1 VGELLGPFPG
11 GLVLAVGPPGLVVT
25 VGHAR
30 LLVGPLHHAFPE
42 SGRPKR
48 GRRGPGRYGA
58 RAMSEPE
65 LEWVPRRR
73 RRWVRVAGALVIVG
87 LLAASVAAAW
97 TSVDEADT
105 DPLSAPSGS
114 DRGDDGGSSSEP
126 APPAS
131 EAEVRSAV
139 DEISAVVEKERG
151 LAFTEPVD
159 VELAGEGEF
168 QRRLLEDFDE
178 GVEELRETEVVLKAF
193 GLVEPDVDLVEA
205 MRTLLG
211 AGVVGFY
218 DPETDELV
226 VRGTALTPY
235 VRTTIAHELTHALD
249 DQRFD
254 LDRPEYDDADDEIDF
269 GFSALVE
276 GNARRVEDAYVA
288 GLSDQEQLDAASEEL
303 SLGGGLDLGDVPLVL
318 VDLISAPYGLG
329 HDFVD
334 ELIDDGGQQALDA
347 AFGAPPRTSEQVI
360 DPATYEAGEGG
371 IDVPVPPVVGQVV
384 DQGVAGQF
392 LIQVVLADAL
402 DAGRAREAA
411 AGWGGDSLVAW
422 RDGERPCA
430 TLAAVGDDPSET
442 AELRGAF
449 EAWAAERGAAGT
461 GTVPDV
467 TIGPDGDGPVTVQA
481 CAP

>member
-1 VGELLGPFPG
+1 MSE
-11 GLVLAVGPPGLVVT
+11 
-25 VGHAR
+25 
-30 LLVGPLHHAFPE
+30 
-42 SGRPKR
+42 
-48 GRRGPGRYGA
+48 
-58 RAMSEPE
+58 SEPE
-65 LEWVPRRR
+65 WVPKRR
-73 RRWVRVAGALVIVG
+73 RRWLGIAGAVVIVG

-105 DPLSAPSGS
+105 DPLAARPTGDAPE
-114 DRGDDGGSSSEP
+114 DDGSSGDAP
-126 APPAS
+126 PPAS
-131 EAEVRSAV
+131 AAEVRAAV
-139 DEISAVVEKERG
+139 DEISAFVEAERG

-178 GVEELRETEVVLKAF
+178 GVDELRETEVLLQAF

-205 MRTLLG
+205 MRALLG

-254 LDRPEYDDADDEIDF
+254 LDRPEYDDAADEIDF

-276 GNARRVEDAYVA
+276 GNARRVEDAYLA
-288 GLSDQEQLDAASEEL
+288 GLSDEEQLDAAAEEL

-329 HDFVD
+329 QDFVVQ
-334 ELIDDGGQQALDA
+334 LMDDGGQEALDA

-360 DPATYEAGEGG
+360 DPASYEAGEGG
-371 IDVPVPPVVGQVV
+371 IEVPVPAVPGPIV
-384 DQGVAGQF
+384 DEGVAGQF
-392 LIQVVLADAL
+392 LIQVVLADGL

-411 AGWGGDSLVAW
+411 TGWGGDSVVAW
-422 RDGERPCA
+422 RDGQRPCA
-430 TLAAVGDDPSET
+430 TLAAVGDDPDET

-449 EAWAAERGAAGT
+449 EDWAAEQGFGGT
-461 GTVPDV
+461 GPDV
-467 TIGPDGDGPVTVQA
+467 TIAPNGDGPVTVQT
-481 CAP
+481 CGR

>member
-1 VGELLGPFPG
+1 M
-11 GLVLAVGPPGLVVT
+11 
-25 VGHAR
+25 
-30 LLVGPLHHAFPE
+30 
-42 SGRPKR
+42 SQ
-48 GRRGPGRYGA
+48 
-58 RAMSEPE
+58 SEP
-65 LEWVPRRR
+65 EWVPRRR
-73 RRWVRVAGALVIVG
+73 RRWVGVAGAVSIVG
-87 LLAASVAAAW
+87 LLAASVASAW
-97 TSVDEADT
+97 MSVDEAET
-105 DPLSAPSGS
+105 DPLAAPPAGDGAPEEGS
-114 DRGDDGGSSSEP
+114 TSDG

-131 EAEVRSAV
+131 AAEVRAAV
-139 DEISAVVEKERG
+139 DEISAVVEAERG

-168 QRRLLEDFDE
+168 QRRLLDDFDE
-178 GVEELRETEVVLKAF
+178 GVDELRETEILLKAF

-254 LDRPEYDDADDEIDF
+254 LDRPEYDDAKDEIDF

-276 GNARRVEDAYVA
+276 GNARRVEDAYLA
-288 GLSDQEQLDAASEEL
+288 GLSDEEQRDAAAEEL

-318 VDLISAPYGLG
+318 VDLISAPYALG
-329 HDFVD
+329 HDFVGQ
-334 ELIDDGGQQALDA
+334 LLDDGGQEALDA

-371 IDVPVPPVVGQVV
+371 IEVSVPAVSGRVV
-384 DQGVAGQF
+384 DEGVAGQF
-392 LIQVVLADAL
+392 LIQLVLAEGL

-411 AGWGGDSLVAW
+411 TGWGGDAVVAW
-422 RDGERPCA
+422 RDGQRPCA
-430 TLAAVGDDPSET
+430 TLAAVGDDSGET
-442 AELRGAF
+442 SELRGAF
-449 EAWAAERGAAGT
+449 EEWAAERGPAGT
-461 GTVPDV
+461 GTGPDV
-467 TIGPDGDGPVTVQA
+467 TIAPNGDGPVTVQA
-481 CAP
+481 CAR

>member
-1 VGELLGPFPG
+1 
-11 GLVLAVGPPGLVVT
+11 
-25 VGHAR
+25 
-30 LLVGPLHHAFPE
+30 
-42 SGRPKR
+42 
-48 GRRGPGRYGA
+48 
-58 RAMSEPE
+58 MSEPE
-65 LEWVPRRR
+65 LEWVPQRR
-73 RRWVRVAGALVIVG
+73 RRWVSVAGAVVIVG
-87 LLAASVAAAW
+87 LLVASVAAAL

-105 DPLSAPSGS
+105 DPLSAPGGGDGPDTQGSGS
-114 DRGDDGGSSSEP
+114 EP
-126 APPAS
+126 EPPAS
-131 EAEVRSAV
+131 EADVRAAV
-139 DEISAVVEKERG
+139 DEISDVVETERG
-151 LAFTEPVD
+151 LAFTEPVG

-168 QRRLLEDFDE
+168 QRRLLADFDE
-178 GVEELRETEVVLKAF
+178 GVEELRDTEVLLKAF

-276 GNARRVEDAYVA
+276 GNARRIEDAYLA
-288 GLSDQEQLDAASEEL
+288 GLSDQEQLDATTEEL

-329 HDFVD
+329 HEFVD
-334 ELIDDGGQQALDA
+334 ELIDDGGQETLDA

-360 DPATYEAGEGG
+360 DPARYEAGEGG
-371 IDVPVPPVVGQVV
+371 IEVPVPAVAGQVV
-384 DQGVAGQF
+384 DEGVAGQF
-392 LIQVVLADAL
+392 LIEVVLAEGL
-402 DAGRAREAA
+402 DADRAREAGS
-411 AGWGGDSLVAW
+411 GWGGDSVVVW

-430 TLAAVGDDPSET
+430 TLAAVGDDPGET

-449 EAWAAERGAAGT
+449 EDWATGEEAAVLVPGPTSRSCRT
-461 GTVPDV
+461 GM
-467 TIGPDGDGPVTVQA
+467 GR
-481 CAP
+481 

>member
-1 VGELLGPFPG
+1 
-11 GLVLAVGPPGLVVT
+11 
-25 VGHAR
+25 
-30 LLVGPLHHAFPE
+30 
-42 SGRPKR
+42 
-48 GRRGPGRYGA
+48 
-58 RAMSEPE
+58 MSEPE
-65 LEWVPRRR
+65 LEWVPQRR
-73 RRWVRVAGALVIVG
+73 RRWVSVAGAVVIVG
-87 LLAASVAAAW
+87 LLVASVAAAL

-105 DPLSAPSGS
+105 DPLSAPGGGDGPDTQGSGS
-114 DRGDDGGSSSEP
+114 EP
-126 APPAS
+126 EPPAS
-131 EAEVRSAV
+131 EADVRAAV
-139 DEISAVVEKERG
+139 DEISDVVETERG
-151 LAFTEPVD
+151 LAFTEPVG

-168 QRRLLEDFDE
+168 QRRLLADFDE
-178 GVEELRETEVVLKAF
+178 GVEELRETEVLLKAF

-276 GNARRVEDAYVA
+276 GNARRIEDAYLA
-288 GLSDQEQLDAASEEL
+288 GLSDQEQLDATTEEL

-329 HDFVD
+329 HEFVD
-334 ELIDDGGQQALDA
+334 ELIDDGGQETLDA

-371 IDVPVPPVVGQVV
+371 IEVPVPAVAGQVV
-384 DQGVAGQF
+384 DEGVAGQF
-392 LIQVVLADAL
+392 LIQVVLADGL
-402 DAGRAREAA
+402 DADRAREAGS
-411 AGWGGDSLVAW
+411 GWGGDSVVAW

-430 TLAAVGDDPSET
+430 TLAAVGDDPGET

-449 EAWAAERGAAGT
+449 EDWATARGSGRSGT
-461 GTVPDV
+461 GPDV
-467 TIGPDGDGPVTVQA
+467 TIVPDGDGPVTVQA

>member
-1 VGELLGPFPG
+1 
-11 GLVLAVGPPGLVVT
+11 
-25 VGHAR
+25 
-30 LLVGPLHHAFPE
+30 
-42 SGRPKR
+42 
-48 GRRGPGRYGA
+48 
-58 RAMSEPE
+58 MSEPE

-178 GVEELRETEVVLKAF
+178 DVEELRETEVLLKAF
-193 GLVEPDVDLVEA
+193 GLVDPAVDLVEA

-254 LDRPEYDDADDEIDF
+254 LDRPEYDAAADEIGF

-276 GNARRVEDAYVA
+276 GNARRVEGAYLA
-288 GLSDQEQLDAASEEL
+288 GLSEDEQLDAAAEEL

-334 ELIDDGGQQALDA
+334 ELIDDGGQAALDA
-347 AFGAPPRTSEQVI
+347 AFAHPPHTSEQVI
-360 DPATYEAGEGG
+360 DPAAYLAGEGG
-371 IDVPVPPVVGQVV
+371 IEVPVPTVAGEVVHE
-384 DQGVAGQF
+384 GVAGQF

-402 DAGRAREAA
+402 DEDRAREAA
-411 AGWGGDSLVAW
+411 EGWGGDSVVAW

-430 TLAAVGDDPSET
+430 TLAVVGDDPGEI
-442 AELRGAF
+442 AELRSAF
-449 EAWAAERGAAGT
+449 EDWGAESGAAAGGT
-461 GTVPDV
+461 GPDV
-467 TIGPDGDGPVTVQA
+467 RIASNGDGPVTVQA
-481 CAP
+481 CSP

>member
-1 VGELLGPFPG
+1 
-11 GLVLAVGPPGLVVT
+11 
-25 VGHAR
+25 
-30 LLVGPLHHAFPE
+30 
-42 SGRPKR
+42 
-48 GRRGPGRYGA
+48 
-58 RAMSEPE
+58 MSETE
-65 LEWVPRRR
+65 LPAVPRRR
-73 RRWVRVAGALVIVG
+73 RWWVGVAGAVVIVG

-97 TSVDEADT
+97 TFVDEADV
-105 DPLSAPSGS
+105 DSPPAASG
-114 DRGDDGGSSSEP
+114 GANPNDDASTSESP
-126 APPAS
+126 PPAS
-131 EAEVRSAV
+131 EAEVRAAV
-139 DEISAVVEKERG
+139 DEISAVVERERG
-151 LAFTEPVD
+151 LTFTEPVD

-178 GVEELRETEVVLKAF
+178 EVEELRETEVLLKAF
-193 GLVEPDVDLVEA
+193 GLVDPAIDLVAA

-254 LDRPEYDDADDEIDF
+254 LDRPEYDDADDEIGF

-276 GNARRVEDAYVA
+276 GNARRVEAAYLA
-288 GLSDQEQLDAASEEL
+288 GLSEDEQLDAAAEEL

-334 ELIDDGGQQALDA
+334 ELIDDGGQAALDA
-347 AFGAPPRTSEQVI
+347 AFAHPPDTSEQVI
-360 DPATYEAGEGG
+360 DPAAYLAGEGG
-371 IDVPVPPVVGQVV
+371 IEVPVPSVAGEVVHE
-384 DQGVAGQF
+384 GVAGQF

-402 DAGRAREAA
+402 DEDRARAA
-411 AGWGGDSLVAW
+411 AEGWGGDSVVAW

-430 TLAAVGDDPSET
+430 TLAVVGDDPGET
-442 AELRGAF
+442 TELRSAF
-449 EAWAAERGAAGT
+449 EDWAAERGTAAGGT
-461 GTVPDV
+461 GLDV
-467 TIGPDGDGPVTVQA
+467 RIAPNGDGPVTVQA
-481 CAP
+481 CSP

>member
-1 VGELLGPFPG
+1 MSE
-11 GLVLAVGPPGLVVT
+11 
-25 VGHAR
+25 
-30 LLVGPLHHAFPE
+30 
-42 SGRPKR
+42 
-48 GRRGPGRYGA
+48 
-58 RAMSEPE
+58 SEPE
-65 LEWVPRRR
+65 WVPKRQ
-73 RRWVRVAGALVIVG
+73 RRWVGAVGAVVIVG

-105 DPLSAPSGS
+105 DPLSAPPA
-114 DRGDDGGSSSEP
+114 DDAPGDDEP
-126 APPAS
+126 GRDDAPPAS
-131 EAEVRSAV
+131 AAELRAAV
-139 DEISAVVEKERG
+139 DEISAIVEEERG

-168 QRRLLEDFDE
+168 QRRLLDDFDE
-178 GVEELRETEVVLKAF
+178 GVDDLRDTEVLLKAF
-193 GLVEPDVDLVEA
+193 GLVESDVDLVEA

-276 GNARRVEDAYVA
+276 GNARRVEDAYRS
-288 GLSDQEQLDAASEEL
+288 GLSDEEQLDAAAEEL

-329 HDFVD
+329 HDFVVQ
-334 ELIDDGGQQALDA
+334 LIDDGGQEALDA
-347 AFGAPPRTSEQVI
+347 AFDAPPRTSEQVI
-360 DPATYEAGEGG
+360 DPPTYAAGEAA
-371 IDVPVPPVVGQVV
+371 IEVPAPAVTGQVV

-392 LIQVVLADAL
+392 LIQVVLADGL
-402 DAGRAREAA
+402 DADRARAA
-411 AGWGGDSLVAW
+411 ATGWGGDSVVAW
-422 RDGERPCA
+422 RDGQRPCA
-430 TLAAVGDDPSET
+430 TLTAVGDDPGET

-449 EAWAAERGAAGT
+449 EDWAAEGGPAGGGT
-461 GTVPDV
+461 GPDV
-467 TIGPDGDGPVTVQA
+467 TVAPADTGPVTVQT
-481 CAP
+481 CGP

>member
-1 VGELLGPFPG
+1 MP
-11 GLVLAVGPPGLVVT
+11 
-25 VGHAR
+25 
-30 LLVGPLHHAFPE
+30 
-42 SGRPKR
+42 
-48 GRRGPGRYGA
+48 
-58 RAMSEPE
+58 EPE
-65 LEWVPRRR
+65 LEWAPRRR
-73 RRWVRVAGALVIVG
+73 RRWVSVAGAVVIVA

-105 DPLSAPSGS
+105 DPLPAPSSADGP
-114 DRGDDGGSSSEP
+114 GDEDSGSEP
-126 APPAS
+126 AGPAT
-131 EAEVRSAV
+131 EAELRSAV
-139 DEISAVVEKERG
+139 DEISAIVESERG
-151 LAFTEPVD
+151 LAFTEPVH

-178 GVEELRETEVVLKAF
+178 GVEELRETEVLLKAF

-269 GFSALVE
+269 GFTALVE
-276 GNARRVEDAYVA
+276 GNARRVEDAYLA
-288 GLSDQEQLDAASEEL
+288 GLSDQEQLDAAAEEL
-303 SLGGGLDLGDVPLVL
+303 SLGSGIDLGDVPLVL

-334 ELIDDGGQQALDA
+334 ELIDDGGQEALDA

-360 DPATYEAGEGG
+360 DPATYKAGEGG
-371 IDVPVPPVVGQVV
+371 IAVPVPAVAGQVV
-384 DQGVAGQF
+384 DEGVAGQF
-392 LIQVVLADAL
+392 LIQVVLADPL
-402 DAGRAREAA
+402 DGDRAREAA
-411 AGWGGDSLVAW
+411 GGWGGDRVVAW

-449 EAWAAERGAAGT
+449 EDWADERGATGT
-461 GTVPDV
+461 GTGPDV
-467 TIGPDGDGPVTVQA
+467 TIASTGDGPVTVQA
-481 CAP
+481 CAS

>member
-1 VGELLGPFPG
+1 MSE
-11 GLVLAVGPPGLVVT
+11 
-25 VGHAR
+25 
-30 LLVGPLHHAFPE
+30 
-42 SGRPKR
+42 
-48 GRRGPGRYGA
+48 
-58 RAMSEPE
+58 SEPE
-65 LEWVPRRR
+65 WVPKRR
-73 RRWVRVAGALVIVG
+73 RRWVGAVGAVVIVG

-97 TSVDEADT
+97 SSVDEADT
-105 DPLSAPSGS
+105 DPLAAPAADDATRDGDGPAGSG
-114 DRGDDGGSSSEP
+114 
-126 APPAS
+126 APPVSAT
-131 EAEVRSAV
+131 ELRAAV
-139 DEISAVVEKERG
+139 DEISGVVEAERG

-168 QRRLLEDFDE
+168 QRRLLDDFDE
-178 GVEELRETEVVLKAF
+178 GVDDLRNTEVLLKAF
-193 GLVEPDVDLVEA
+193 GLVEADVDLVEA

-276 GNARRVEDAYVA
+276 GNARRVEDAYRA
-288 GLSDQEQLDAASEEL
+288 RLSDEERLDAAAEEL

-329 HDFVD
+329 HDFVVQ
-334 ELIDDGGQQALDA
+334 LIDDGGQEALDA
-347 AFGAPPRTSEQVI
+347 AFNAPPRTSEQVI
-360 DPATYEAGEGG
+360 DPAAYEAGEGA
-371 IDVPVPPVVGQVV
+371 IEVEVPAVAGQVV

-402 DAGRAREAA
+402 DEDQARAA
-411 AGWGGDSLVAW
+411 ASGWGGDWVVAW
-422 RDGERPCA
+422 RDGQRPCA
-430 TLAAVGDDPSET
+430 TLAAVGDGAADT

-449 EAWAAERGAAGT
+449 EDWAARGGPAGS
-461 GTVPDV
+461 GGGPDV
-467 TIGPDGDGPVTVQA
+467 TVAPDGDGPVTVQA
-481 CAP
+481 CGR